1 MDNEFG
7 ITDLPLGATKLCT
20 CANSMTYAHFGRCT
34 RRCRK
39 EARVMMKISHLLK
52 THLVLRI
59 WFHKSMVKL
68 LLSLTPSTGWGLN
81 RSMVAADALIDSQ
94 QWDQSMWMDWNAP
107 CVWSSK
113 YTSTMITID
122 NWLIGQCLECRSCLE
137 QILLLLLTAASGVA
151 SSCNLVY
158 CSARDLKKSSQLHL
172 WPSWPLL
179 HYSIVLSHYARRIA
193 TADIQNNDFAI
204 VCIACTC
211 MCWLSWSLNC

>member
-113 YTSTMITID
+113 SIHQQ
-122 NWLIGQCLECRSCLE
+122 W
-137 QILLLLLTAASGVA
+137 
-151 SSCNLVY
+151 
-158 CSARDLKKSSQLHL
+158 SQLIIDWLDNVWNAGHVL
-172 WPSWPLL
+172 SKSYYLCLPLL
-179 HYSIVLSHYARRIA
+179 PE
-193 TADIQNNDFAI
+193 
-204 VCIACTC
+204 
-211 MCWLSWSLNC
+211 